1 MPGDRAHSVVLCWGM
16 RLKEAEEAAMAG
28 RLSREDSNF
37 LHLFRR
43 YIALDLEG
51 GLPINDIR
59 NRRLKL
65 FPKVLEGPW
74 VVRKAVG
81 KPCVIGRRLTAR
93 YFRR

>member
-1 MPGDRAHSVVLCWGM
+1 RQQRHQQKWL
-16 RLKEAEEAAMAG
+16 
-28 RLSREDSNF
+28 
-37 LHLFRR
+37 R
-43 YIALDLEG
+43 YISLDLEG

-81 KPCVIGRRLTAR
+81 KPCVIGRKLTAR
-93 YFRR
+93 YFKR

>member
-1 MPGDRAHSVVLCWGM
+1 
-16 RLKEAEEAAMAG
+16 
-28 RLSREDSNF
+28 
-37 LHLFRR
+37 
-43 YIALDLEG
+43 DLEG
-51 GLPINDIR
+51 GLPLNDIR

-81 KPCVIGRRLTAR
+81 KPCVVGKKLTAR